1 MASIFDDDDAK
12 TSATS
17 LLAAKPAAAGRE
29 AGEAGAGASQ
39 PVASVT
45 HSAPMAA
52 ATAAET
58 FTETKVAEPTVSK
71 AAEAPE
77 TSVKSTAAGR
87 LAALR
92 QRISSGSSGSDSD
105 AAWEPEPKPKTKP
118 AASASLFGAAGPA
131 GPAGPAAVSDFF
143 GEPVGGPGPLPE
155 PSKDFEG
162 FPSAAPRDSEQEFA
176 APKEDVQG
184 ERAEPVQQA
193 AMSLPE
199 PTPGLPAAS
208 ERPSLFGGTKGPS
221 GRTMNSIFDDDDD
234 DDFLKPGPLA
244 KGPGPSGPS
253 SAPRSTLSSLFGE
266 PGPGP
271 APPAPG
277 PPLPV
282 PPGKAPLPTSAPSL
296 ADPLRAGQG
305 PLKTEQKKAEEKDQD
320 VQSPPNKVDPLGGLR
335 MKPPL

>member
-176 APKEDVQG
+176 APKEDVQE

-244 KGPGPSGPS
+244 KAGGSASFDMRHRCRREVWRVDTLIPRSARRGPG
-253 SAPRSTLSSLFGE
+253 R
-266 PGPGP
+266 PGRRR
-271 APPAPG
+271 
-277 PPLPV
+277 PL
-282 PPGKAPLPTSAPSL
+282 AA
-296 ADPLRAGQG
+296 R
-305 PLKTEQKKAEEKDQD
+305 
-320 VQSPPNKVDPLGGLR
+320 
-335 MKPPL
+335 